1 MKKLFINRK
10 TELENLVN
18 GLKIGTDFILVAPRR
33 FGKTALAV
41 KALDEISKD
50 KNYIVVDIDLM
61 KYSGGS
67 IRSIAECVIEKTL
80 NALGLKGKL
89 RKIWREVDFSFSLK
103 VKYQELEIE
112 PLLRLF
118 RERGDEWALLE
129 DALEL
134 AEKIAKQT
142 KKHLVVFYD
151 EFGELYYL
159 GERVIK
165 LF

>member
-1 MKKLFINRK
+1 MKNLFINRK
-10 TELENLVN
+10 NELQNLIE
-18 GLKIGTDFILVAPRR
+18 GLKIGDDFILVAPRR
-33 FGKTALAV
+33 FGKTVLAV

-50 KNYIVVDIDLM
+50 KNYIIVDIDLM

-151 EFGELYYL
+151 EFGEML
-159 GERVIK
+159 
-165 LF
+165 